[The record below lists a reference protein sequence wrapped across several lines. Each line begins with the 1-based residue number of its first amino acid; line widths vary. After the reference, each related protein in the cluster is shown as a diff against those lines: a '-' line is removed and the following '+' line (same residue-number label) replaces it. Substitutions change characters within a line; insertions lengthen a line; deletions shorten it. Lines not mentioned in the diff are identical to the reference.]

1 MSSEMNV
8 VDPRTCPDWDAF
20 VESHADA
27 TVFHTSGWARVVLDT
42 YKYRPLYHVRRDGAG
57 AIRDAVAL
65 MQVDGRL
72 TKRRLVGLPFSDVC
86 PPLLEATAESAG
98 LVSALKSAAAEANA
112 SHVELRGPA
121 VFPLDSSGFSG
132 GQAFYQHIIPIAAS
146 AEETA
151 KGFHS
156 SARRAIRKAERE
168 GLSVREANGLDDMRE
183 FYRLTV
189 LTRKKHG
196 LLPQPWRFFANIH
209 KHMIETGA
217 GHLLLADFEGRP
229 IAGDLL
235 LRFRDQMVYKFNAS
249 DPQFLHLRPNNILLW
264 QAIQLSA
271 SLGCRSLDLGRCDMD
286 NEGLRRFKLLWGSD
300 EQTLRYYTHTLPGAT
315 NGSLVSSALGQSLL
329 SLFVKLA
336 PGQALRGMGSAIYH
350 NFG

>member
-1 MSSEMNV
+1 MTDEISV

-20 VESHADA
+20 VESRADA
-27 TVFHTSGWARVVLDT
+27 NVFHTSGWARVLLDT
-42 YKYRPLYHVRRDGAG
+42 YKFRPLYHVGRDGSG
-57 AIRDAVAL
+57 AFQSAVAL

-86 PPLLEATAESAG
+86 PPLLDAAGDSAG
-98 LVSALKSAAAEANA
+98 LVTAVQRAAAETGACR
-112 SHVELRGPA
+112 VELRGPA
-121 VFPLDSSGFSG
+121 SVPLDSFGFSG
-132 GQAFYQHIIPIAAS
+132 GAAFYQHVIPIAAS

-168 GLSVREANGLDDMRE
+168 GLSVHEANSLDDMRE
-183 FYRLTV
+183 FYRLMV

-209 KHMIETGA
+209 RHMIETGA
-217 GHLLLADFEGRP
+217 GHLLLADFAGRP
-229 IAGDLL
+229 VAGDLL

-249 DPQFLHLRPNNILLW
+249 DPRFLHLRPNNILLW
-264 QAIQLSA
+264 QAIRLSA
-271 SLGCRSLDLGRCDMD
+271 GLGCRSLDLGRCDDD

-300 EQTLRYYTHTLPGAT
+300 EKMLRYYTHTPTGAT

-329 SLFVKLA
+329 THFVRLA
-336 PGQALRGMGSAIYH
+336 PEYALRGMGSAIYH